1 MENLKFKTTIK
12 CAGCIARVT
21 PFLDDKIGKENWQVD
36 VQNPDKI
43 LTVVKDEHLSEEDV
57 IQAVQEAGYKA
68 EKLNADLVNG
78 SEKSGLKTN

>member
-1 MENLKFKTTIK
+1 M
-12 CAGCIARVT
+12 
-21 PFLDDKIGKENWQVD
+21 D

-57 IQAVQEAGYKA
+57 IQGVQEAGYKA